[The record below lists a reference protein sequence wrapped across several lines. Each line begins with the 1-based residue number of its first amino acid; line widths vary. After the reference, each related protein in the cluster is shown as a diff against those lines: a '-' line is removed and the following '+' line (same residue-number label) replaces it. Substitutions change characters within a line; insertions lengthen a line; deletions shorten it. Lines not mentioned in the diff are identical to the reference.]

1 MLSSPFLF
9 SLVLAFVIGSVWV
22 TFVTVIAE
30 RAGSAIGG
38 SIGGLPSTVAFSFL
52 FIGLNQSSNAV
63 VQATTV
69 YPLAFSFT
77 CVFLLFY
84 ALFAKRGFLVGVSVS
99 LIAWFLVASL
109 IVISGIRDFALSLVG
124 GVTVSAGAYFIL
136 AEKLRLKN
144 LTGAQTHYSN
154 RQLLGR
160 ATLAGSL
167 VFLAVLLSQ
176 VLGTTIGGIFSAF
189 PAVYTST
196 LYILNKNRGTAFSRA
211 MTKPL
216 ALSGILTVIPYC
228 IAVRYTYPIL
238 GIWLGTVISYAIAAP
253 WAFLS
258 YHLTSV

>member
-1 MLSSPFLF
+1 MFSTPFLF

-22 TFVTVIAE
+22 TLVTVIAE

-38 SIGGLPSTVAFSFL
+38 AIGGLPSTVASSFL
-52 FIGLNQSSNAV
+52 LIGFTQSSDAV

-69 YPLAFSFT
+69 YPLAFGVT

-84 ALFAKRGFLVGVSVS
+84 AFFAKRGFLVGFSVS
-99 LIAWFLVASL
+99 LIAWFSVASL
-109 IVISGIRDFALSLVG
+109 IFISGIRDFGLSLVG
-124 GVTVSAGAYFIL
+124 GVTISGGAYFVL
-136 AEKLRLKN
+136 AEKLRLEN
-144 LTGAQTHYSN
+144 LSGIQTHYSN

-196 LYILNKNRGTAFSRA
+196 LYILHRNRGTVFSRA

-216 ALSGILTVIPYC
+216 LLSGVLTVIPYC
-228 IAVRYTYPIL
+228 IAVRYTYPVL
-238 GIWLGTVISYAIAAP
+238 GIWFGTVISYAVAAP

-258 YHLTSV
+258 YRLNLV